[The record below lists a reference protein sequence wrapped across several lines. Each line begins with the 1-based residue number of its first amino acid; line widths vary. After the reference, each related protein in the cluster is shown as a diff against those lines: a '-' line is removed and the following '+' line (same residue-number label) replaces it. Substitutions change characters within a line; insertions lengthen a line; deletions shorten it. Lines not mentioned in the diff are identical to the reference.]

1 MRVNDEIRARE
12 VRLIGENGE
21 QIGILPL
28 REALRMA
35 QEANLDLVEVAS
47 TARPVVCRLMDFGRF
62 KYEQSKR
69 DREAR
74 KKQKVIDI
82 KEVQIRP
89 TIDDHD
95 LDVKTRAVSR
105 FLQDGNKVKLV
116 ITFRGR
122 QIVHADLGYQL
133 LKQISGA
140 MSDLAVIEK
149 PAHLEGRNMI
159 MILSPRPQAKDA
171 SRERAGAQTRRETNA
186 HEDENP
192 QGSGQADED
201 HRQGTGGQDYRLSQA

>member
-21 QIGILPL
+21 QIGIVPL

-74 KKQKVIDI
+74 KKQKTIDI

-95 LDVKTRAVSR
+95 LEVKTRAVSR
-105 FLQDGNKVKLV
+105 FLQEGDKVKLV

-133 LKQISGA
+133 LKEISGS
-140 MSDLAVIEK
+140 MSELAVIEK

-159 MILSPRPQAKDA
+159 MILSPRPQAREQ
-171 SRERAGAQTRRETNA
+171 SRERTGAPARRETTT

-201 HRQGTGGQDYRLSQA
+201 DRQGESGPDNGLPQA